1 MMIFQKHNLIFL
13 RYHYVSN
20 DDKKRGRRKGESFNY
35 DELKKGPRFSQML
48 QMNHIFKPHDV
59 TKSEVKKT
67 VKAIGKLA
75 KMTDVMDYSYDPK
88 VSTCVR
94 NV

>member
-1 MMIFQKHNLIFL
+1 
-13 RYHYVSN
+13 
-20 DDKKRGRRKGESFNY
+20 
-35 DELKKGPRFSQML
+35 ML
-48 QMNHIFKPHDV
+48 QMNHIFKPHDEL
-59 TKSEVKKT
+59 KSEVQKT

-88 VSTCVR
+88 VSTNVR